1 MGADPR
7 DPTGRVTA
15 RPLRVAA
22 LADVHGNAPALEAVL
37 DEVAREQPDL
47 IVFCGDLTWGP
58 LPEETIALL
67 RPVDALYVRGNAEA
81 ELLRLFAEVPDDAS
95 ERQRF
100 LVDRHDAAAREFVTG
115 FREHVVVEVEGLG
128 PTRFCHGSP
137 RSDEELVTEETPVER
152 AREFLDGVEERTVV
166 TAHTHVSYERVV
178 DGTRLLNAGS
188 VGLPYEGRPG
198 AYWALLGPG
207 VEHRRT
213 EYDLDAAERRIRA
226 GGDNP
231 FADLT
236 MELLRTPPTRAEAI
250 EHAEA
255 RAFSA

>member
-1 MGADPR
+1 M
-7 DPTGRVTA
+7 
-15 RPLRVAA
+15 RVAA

-37 DEVAREQPDL
+37 AEVEREAPDL

-58 LPEETIALL
+58 LPEETVALL
-67 RPVDALYVRGNAEA
+67 RSLNAQFVRGNAER
-81 ELLRLFAEVPDDAS
+81 ELLALFDELPAEAT

-100 LVDRHDAAAREFVTG
+100 LVERHDEAARAFVAEF
-115 FREHVVVEVEGLG
+115 RDHVVVEIDGVG

-137 RSDEELVTEETPVER
+137 RSDEELVTEATPPER
-152 AREFLDGVEERTVV
+152 ARELLAGVEERAVV
-166 TAHTHVSYERVV
+166 TAHTHVSYERRI
-178 DGTRLLNAGS
+178 DGTLLLNPGS

-213 EYDLDAAERRIRA
+213 DYDLDEAEPRIRSGA
-226 GGDNP
+226 NP

-236 MELLRTPPTRAEAI
+236 MELLRAPPTRAEAI
-250 EHAEA
+250 EHAEQ
-255 RAFSA
+255 RAFSG

>member
-1 MGADPR
+1 M
-7 DPTGRVTA
+7 
-15 RPLRVAA
+15 RVAA

-37 DEVAREQPDL
+37 AEVEREAPDL

-58 LPEETIALL
+58 LPEETIALVRSL
-67 RPVDALYVRGNAEA
+67 NAQFVRGNAER
-81 ELLRLFAEVPDDAS
+81 ELLALFDELPAEAT

-100 LVDRHDAAAREFVTG
+100 LVERHDAARA
-115 FREHVVVEVEGLG
+115 HVRRRVPRPASSSRSTALG

-137 RSDEELVTEETPVER
+137 RSDEELVTEATPPER
-152 AREFLDGVEERTVV
+152 AREFLAGVEERAVV
-166 TAHTHVSYERVV
+166 TAHTHVSYERRV
-178 DGTRLLNAGS
+178 DGTLLLNPGS

-213 EYDLDAAERRIRA
+213 DYDLDEAEPRIRS
-226 GGDNP
+226 GGNP

-250 EHAEA
+250 EHAEQ
-255 RAFSA
+255 RAFSG